1 MTTDTKADTPAA
13 HQSDNG
19 GLIWKRASYGLGWF
33 SLALAAA
40 ELVAPKRIA
49 KALSSEGHAG
59 LIRTFGAREAI
70 AGVGLVTDQGHGLR
84 VWNRVAGDA
93 MDLTALHFAR
103 KRAPENRTV
112 WGAIAFVAAV
122 TVLDV
127 CTAIGLD
134 RRTGKSLPI
143 GRGVATA

>member
-1 MTTDTKADTPAA
+1 MTTDSAA
-13 HQSDNG
+13 NVGSRQSTDNG
-19 GLIWKRASYGLGWF
+19 ALLWKRASYGLGWF
-33 SLALAAA
+33 SLGLAAA
-40 ELVAPKRIA
+40 EILAPKRIA
-49 KALSSEGHAG
+49 KALSSEGHEG
-59 LIRTFGAREAI
+59 LIRAFGAREAI

-103 KRAPENRTV
+103 KRAPDNKMV

-122 TVLDV
+122 TTLDI
-127 CTAIGLD
+127 CTAASLD

-143 GRGVATA
+143 GR

>member
-1 MTTDTKADTPAA
+1 MTTDTKAHVDHPATT
-13 HQSDNG
+13 DNG
-19 GLIWKRASYGLGWF
+19 GLIWKRASQGLGWF
-33 SLALAAA
+33 SLGLAAA
-40 ELVAPKRIA
+40 ELLAPKKIA
-49 KALSSEGHAG
+49 KALSSEGHEG
-59 LIRTFGAREAI
+59 LIRAFGAREAV
-70 AGVGLVTDQGHGLR
+70 AGAGLLTDQGHGLR

-103 KRAPENRTV
+103 KRAPENRNV

-127 CTAIGLD
+127 CTAVGLD

-143 GRGVATA
+143 GR

>member
-1 MTTDTKADTPAA
+1 MTTDTTA
-13 HQSDNG
+13 HASDPQQSDNRA
-19 GLIWKRASYGLGWF
+19 LLWKRTSYGLGWF

-40 ELVAPKRIA
+40 ELLAPKRIA
-49 KALSSEGHAG
+49 KALSSEGHEG
-59 LIRTFGAREAI
+59 LIRAFGAREAI
-70 AGVGLVTDQGHGLR
+70 AGAGLVTDQGHGLR

-103 KRAPENRTV
+103 KRAPGNRNI

-122 TVLDV
+122 TFVDV
-127 CTAIGLD
+127 CTAVGLD

-143 GRGVATA
+143 GR

>member
-1 MTTDTKADTPAA
+1 MTTDTTAHVADKQ
-13 HQSDNG
+13 QSDNG
-19 GLIWKRASYGLGWF
+19 ALRWKRASYGLGWF

-40 ELVAPKRIA
+40 ELFAPKKIA
-49 KALSSEGHAG
+49 KALSSEGHEG
-59 LIRTFGAREAI
+59 LIRGFGAREAI

-103 KRAPENRTV
+103 KRAPENRTI
-112 WGAIAFVAAV
+112 WAAIAVVAVV
-122 TVLDV
+122 TTLDI

-143 GRGVATA
+143 GR

>member
-1 MTTDTKADTPAA
+1 MTSTTETVSDTQA
-13 HQSDNG
+13 SDNNA
-19 GLIWKRASYGLGWF
+19 LRWKKLSYGLGVF

-40 ELVAPKRIA
+40 ELFAPKRIA
-49 KALSSEGHAG
+49 KALSSEGHEG
-59 LIRTFGAREAI
+59 LIRAFGAREAI

-103 KRAPENRTV
+103 RRAPDNKAI
-112 WGAIAFVAAV
+112 WGAIAAVAVV
-122 TVLDV
+122 TTLDI

-134 RRTGKSLPI
+134 RRTGKSLPF
-143 GRGVATA
+143 GR

>member
-1 MTTDTKADTPAA
+1 MTTDSAA
-13 HQSDNG
+13 NTSAKRQTDNG
-19 GLIWKRASYGLGWF
+19 GLVWKRVSYGLGWF

-40 ELVAPKRIA
+40 ELIAPKKIA
-49 KALSSEGHAG
+49 KALSSEGHEG
-59 LIRTFGAREAI
+59 LIRAFGAREAI
-70 AGVGLVTDQGHGLR
+70 AGAGLVTDQGHGLR

-103 KRAPENRTV
+103 LRAPDNRNV
-112 WGAIAFVAAV
+112 WAAIAAVAVV
-122 TVLDV
+122 TTLDI

-143 GRGVATA
+143 GR